1 MTTIDEA
8 EGTATAP
15 PTATDSGGGGG
26 RDDSATGKDG
36 AGKGRGRSPM
46 SYLAP
51 GTASPW
57 VGRLV
62 FVGVAVA
69 LFLLPALLGEP
80 TRIRQFAE
88 YLCYA
93 MIAVGIDIAWGYGGM
108 LVLGQGLFFGLGAY
122 AMGMYL
128 TLENTKGELPSFMGL
143 YSDYTSLPWLWQPF
157 KSQPVA
163 WVLAI
168 VVPMALATILGLL
181 VFKRRI
187 RGPYFAI
194 LTQAMALVFWLLL
207 VGQLQLTSGTNGLTN
222 FSSTFGR
229 NKFAPSTP
237 EFLYRLALIGLLVVI
252 ALGWILMRSRYG
264 KLLTAV
270 RDGENRVRFLGYDP
284 AIVKTIGFAI
294 AAGMAGLAGALSAP
308 IIGIVAPN
316 QFTILPSILM
326 VCWVA
331 VGGRGAIWGA
341 VLGAIVV
348 SWTKTSVSEAR
359 PDDWTYVQGAL
370 FILVVGFIPGGIVGL
385 VRSGR
390 AFVTGRG
397 SRKDK
402 LAALTHGVD
411 PEVPA

>member
-1 MTTIDEA
+1 MTALD
-8 EGTATAP
+8 AP
-15 PTATDSGGGGG
+15 APVAV
-26 RDDSATGKDG
+26 DG
-36 AGKGRGRSPM
+36 PVKAKRSPM

-51 GTASPW
+51 GSASPW
-57 VGRLV
+57 VGRAVFLLV
-62 FVGVAVA
+62 AIG
-69 LFLLPALLGEP
+69 LFLLPMMISQP

-93 MIAVGIDIAWGYGGM
+93 IIAVGIDIAWGYGGM
-108 LVLGQGLFFGLGAY
+108 LVLGQGLFFGIGAY
-122 AMGMYL
+122 SMGMYL
-128 TLENTKGELPSFMGL
+128 TLENTPGDALPSFMGL
-143 YSDYTSLPWLWQPF
+143 YSDYTELPGLWKPF
-157 KSQPVA
+157 NSMGFA
-163 WVLAI
+163 WVAAVL
-168 VVPMALATILGLL
+168 VPMAVATLLGLL

-207 VGQLQLTSGTNGLTN
+207 VGQLQLTAGTNGLTN
-222 FSSTFGR
+222 FSKTFGR
-229 NKFAPSTP
+229 NKFAPETP
-237 EFLYRLALIGLLVVI
+237 EFLYRMALVGLLVVI

-270 RDGENRVRFLGYDP
+270 RDGEDRVRFLGYDP
-284 AIVKTIGFAI
+284 ALVKTIGFAV

-341 VLGAIVV
+341 VLGAILV
-348 SWTKTSVSEAR
+348 SWTKTTVSEAS
-359 PDDWTYVQGAL
+359 PDNWTYIQGAL
-370 FILVVGFIPGGIVGL
+370 FIVVVGFIPGGIVGL
-385 VRSGR
+385 VRTGR
-390 AFVTGRG
+390 AFLTGRG
-397 SRKDK
+397 STSEK
-402 LAALTHGVD
+402 LDALTHGVD

>member
-1 MTTIDEA
+1 MTTIEEA
-8 EGTATAP
+8 EGTSTIP
-15 PTATDSGGGGG
+15 PTESGSGSGGS
-26 RDDSATGKDG
+26 DDTTGAGKDG

-62 FVGVAVA
+62 FVAVA
-69 LFLLPALLGEP
+69 LALFMLPAMLGEP

-93 MIAVGIDIAWGYGGM
+93 MVAVGIDIAWGYGGM

-128 TLENTKGELPSFMGL
+128 TLENTKGDLPSFMGL

-168 VVPMALATILGLL
+168 LIPMALATLLGL
-181 VFKRRI
+181 
-187 RGPYFAI
+187 
-194 LTQAMALVFWLLL
+194 LVFWLLL
-207 VGQLQLTSGTNGLTN
+207 VGQLQLTAGTNGLTN

-284 AIVKTIGFAI
+284 AVVKTIGFAI

-359 PDDWTYVQGAL
+359 PDDWTYIQGAL

-385 VRSGR
+385 VRTGR

-397 SRKDK
+397 SSRDK
-402 LAALTHGVD
+402 LEALTHGVD

>member
-1 MTTIDEA
+1 MTTLE
-8 EGTATAP
+8 TANDLPSEPSA
-15 PTATDSGGGGG
+15 TATDSPK
-26 RDDSATGKDG
+26 RP
-36 AGKGRGRSPM
+36 RRSPM
-46 SYLAP
+46 SYFSP
-51 GTASPW
+51 GNTSPW
-57 VGRLV
+57 VGRAV
-62 FVGVAVA
+62 FVLVALG

-93 MIAVGIDIAWGYGGM
+93 AVAVGIDVAWGYGGM

-128 TLENTKGELPSFMGL
+128 TLENTKGDGLPSFMGL
-143 YSDYTSLPWLWQPF
+143 YSDYTELPWLWKPF
-157 KSQPVA
+157 KNMWFAWSAAVIVPV
-163 WVLAI
+163 L
-168 VVPMALATILGLL
+168 LATLLGLL

-207 VGQLQLTSGTNGLTN
+207 VGQLQLTAGTNGLTN
-222 FSSTFGR
+222 FSKTFGR
-229 NKFAPSTP
+229 NKFAPDTP
-237 EFLYRLALIGLLVVI
+237 EFLYRLALVGLLVVI
-252 ALGWILMRSRYG
+252 AIGWILMRSRYG

-270 RDGENRVRFLGYDP
+270 RDGEDRVRFLGYDP
-284 AIVKTIGFAI
+284 ALVKTIGFAV

-316 QFTILPSILM
+316 QFAVLPSIIM

-348 SWTKTSVSEAR
+348 SWSKTNVSEAA
-359 PDDWTYVQGAL
+359 PENWTYIQGAL
-370 FILVVGFIPGGIVGL
+370 FIVVVGFVPGGIVGL
-385 VRSGR
+385 VRSVK
-390 AFVTGRG
+390 AFALGRG
-397 SRKDK
+397 STHDK
-402 LAALTHGVD
+402 LEALTHGVD
-411 PEVPA
+411 PEVPE

>member
-1 MTTIDEA
+1 MTALE
-8 EGTATAP
+8 TAP
-15 PTATDSGGGGG
+15 GDAVAAPT
-26 RDDSATGKDG
+26 KD
-36 AGKGRGRSPM
+36 RRRSPM

-57 VGRLV
+57 VGRGV
-62 FVGVAVA
+62 FVLVAIG
-69 LFLLPALLGEP
+69 LFLLPMMISEP

-93 MIAVGIDIAWGYGGM
+93 IVAVGIDIAWGYGGM
-108 LVLGQGLFFGLGAY
+108 LVLGQGLFFGMGAY

-128 TLENTKGELPSFMGL
+128 TLENTPGDALPSFMGL
-143 YSDYTSLPWLWQPF
+143 YSDYTELPGLWQPF
-157 KSQPVA
+157 NSLGFA
-163 WVLAI
+163 WIAAVIA
-168 VVPMALATILGLL
+168 PMALATALGLL

-207 VGQLQLTSGTNGLTN
+207 VGQLQLTAGTNGLTN
-222 FSSTFGR
+222 FSKTFGR
-229 NKFAPSTP
+229 NKFAPETP
-237 EFLYRLALIGLLVVI
+237 EFLYRMALVGLLVVI

-270 RDGENRVRFLGYDP
+270 RDGEDRVRFLGYDP
-284 AIVKTIGFAI
+284 ALVKTMGFAI
-294 AAGMAGLAGALSAP
+294 AAGMAGLAGALSAA

-348 SWTKTSVSEAR
+348 SWTKTNVSEAR

-370 FILVVGFIPGGIVGL
+370 FIVVVGFIPGGIVGL

-390 AFVTGRG
+390 AFLTGRG
-397 SRKDK
+397 STKDK
-402 LAALTHGVD
+402 LDALTHGVD